1 MNGGRNYQ
9 HLPWWGWAWQDCSS
23 SSFQVFQGPL
33 CGLPSGASEWLLRAL
48 RVMVGDGLAL
58 VTAIPG
64 SYSNPQE
71 PNLLRWNSPTRFCN
85 QKDAEKEHLS
95 NYYFRAGLHFNLHL
109 NLRGCYKSIECHHY
123 WISFKKH
130 LQETSIFDG
139 EKNMVSCR
147 FSLKI
152 SKNIIQL
159 VVKTHGFPVFPK
171 KIIPMAVIS
180 SSSHPARS
188 RPMGRSS
195 ILPASWCVGPCSM
208 WVCNPGRDVTTRM
221 TRGWVYINIT
231 SIKIKKRNGEREREI
246 MIDIERERD

>member
-1 MNGGRNYQ
+1 MAIPRSLIRYTPILCPKDVFSSPPPPKKTGLSGVFNMNGGRNYQ

-71 PNLLRWNSPTRFCN
+71 PNLLRSNSPTRFCN

-95 NYYFRAGLHFNLHL
+95 NYYFRAGLYFNLHL

-139 EKNMVSCR
+139 EK
-147 FSLKI
+147 K
-152 SKNIIQL
+152 
-159 VVKTHGFPVFPK
+159 HGF
-171 KIIPMAVIS
+171 
-180 SSSHPARS
+180 
-188 RPMGRSS
+188 
-195 ILPASWCVGPCSM
+195 L
-208 WVCNPGRDVTTRM
+208 
-221 TRGWVYINIT
+221 
-231 SIKIKKRNGEREREI
+231 
-246 MIDIERERD
+246 